1 MLLVLGIVLLAFLYY
16 KGFRVTY
23 APELENSWDAIS
35 GCAAWVGAIGTILAV
50 FFAVTVAN
58 KQNKISLFEKR
69 LEVLYTI
76 QTLKDFSDALNT
88 AGFEQLGGNSCEPAK
103 KNKIIMISYMN
114 IAFGLDIDYRDE
126 KKYIQQVHDCINQ
139 LRKRLIS
146 LYLLYPFKNAEE
158 IKRDIQNV
166 IAILGNMTASVFFA
180 DEVKM
185 LEKDPNIYKKSF
197 IEETNKFYQKYY
209 QLIEGIL
216 NFNRW

>member
-1 MLLVLGIVLLAFLYY
+1 
-16 KGFRVTY
+16 
-23 APELENSWDAIS
+23 
-35 GCAAWVGAIGTILAV
+35 
-50 FFAVTVAN
+50 
-58 KQNKISLFEKR
+58 
-69 LEVLYTI
+69 
-76 QTLKDFSDALNT
+76 
-88 AGFEQLGGNSCEPAK
+88 
-103 KNKIIMISYMN
+103 MISYMN

-185 LEKDPNIYKKSF
+185 LEKDPNIYKKVSLKKRINF
-197 IEETNKFYQKYY
+197 IRSITN
-209 QLIEGIL
+209 
-216 NFNRW
+216 